1 MTQDQI
7 VNNYISKLERD
18 IETLNKAIDR
28 LRYENALIAPIG
40 LFRVN
45 EDVEIKE
52 FNDGDVN
59 IKSQYINKDDIL
71 KVINIKILDKYTY
84 FVAESIK
91 DGNRY
96 LLEVLKFYNIIKF
109 E

>member
-18 IETLNKAIDR
+18 IEHLNKVIER
-28 LRYENALIAPIG
+28 LRYENGLIAPIG

-52 FNDGDVN
+52 FNDDDL
-59 IKSQYINKDDIL
+59 IFESQYIYKDDIL
-71 KVINIKILDKYTY
+71 KIVSIRFTDKNKY
-84 FVAESIK
+84 FGVTSIK
-91 DGNRY
+91 NGKKY
-96 LLEVLKFYNIIKF
+96 LLEVIEFYKIFKI

>member
-18 IETLNKAIDR
+18 IETLNKVIER
-28 LRYENALIAPIG
+28 LRYENGLIAPIG

-52 FNDGDVN
+52 FNDEN
-59 IKSQYINKDDIL
+59 INMLNKCISKDDIL
-71 KVINIKILDKYTY
+71 KVINLRFTNKNKYFVVSSIKTGTKYMLDIIEFYKIIKID
-84 FVAESIK
+84 
-91 DGNRY
+91 
-96 LLEVLKFYNIIKF
+96 
-109 E
+109 